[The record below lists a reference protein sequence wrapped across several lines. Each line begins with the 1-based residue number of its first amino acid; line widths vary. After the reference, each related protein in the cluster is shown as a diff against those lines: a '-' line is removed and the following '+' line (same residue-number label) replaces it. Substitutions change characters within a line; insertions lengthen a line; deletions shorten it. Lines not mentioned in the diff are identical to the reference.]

1 MGMGKFG
8 LKALRTT
15 ATSNLKLFR
24 FCSRDPGELLHVLNY
39 YLKSTPVSRRDD
51 IILLLRNTLKS

>member
-1 MGMGKFG
+1 METGKFG

-15 ATSNLKLFR
+15 ATSSLKLFGFR
-24 FCSRDPGELLHVLNY
+24 SRDPGELLHVLNY

-51 IILLLRNTLKS
+51 IILLLSNTFMS